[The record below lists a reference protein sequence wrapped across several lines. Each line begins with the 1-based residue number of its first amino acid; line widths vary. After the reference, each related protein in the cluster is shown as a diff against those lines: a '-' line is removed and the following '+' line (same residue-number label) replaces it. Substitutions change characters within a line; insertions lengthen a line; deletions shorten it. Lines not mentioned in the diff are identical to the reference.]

1 MLLFIRKTLTSVSGR
16 TSFNTSHVVIYPCPV
31 LLPLR
36 TVQVSIH
43 LMLLFILFRPCSR
56 PHRMCVSIHLML
68 LFITLSTSPQGLE
81 KCFNTS
87 HVVIYLMRI
96 IQFALTTQSFNT
108 SHVVIYLT
116 SFSKLEI
123 LFSSFNTSHVVIYHK
138 RINFDEGTCKVS
150 IHLMLLFISTGTFLT
165 M

>member
-68 LFITLSTSPQGLE
+68 LFIGKRNWNAYET
-81 KCFNTS
+81 K
-87 HVVIYLMRI
+87 
-96 IQFALTTQSFNT
+96 
-108 SHVVIYLT
+108 
-116 SFSKLEI
+116 
-123 LFSSFNTSHVVIYHK
+123 SFNTSHVVIYHLVNQSARAGK
-138 RINFDEGTCKVS
+138 MFQYISCCYLSYADNTIRTYNAKFQYISCCYLSNQ
-150 IHLMLLFISTGTFLT
+150 LFQAGNIIFKFQYISCCYLS
-165 M
+165 